1 MLRAENLCCGR
12 HGVAVLRGVSLTLQ
26 PGQLLGV
33 LGANGAGKSTLLA
46 TLAGELPAMSGSLTL
61 HNQPLSQM
69 RPAAQARCRGVLPQ
83 SPSLAFELPV
93 RAVVGTGAYPFPEV
107 SPAQLEHLIDRAL
120 VLADASHLASRRY
133 TALSGGEQQR
143 IQFARVLTQVLAHRA
158 AGDYRAL
165 LLDEPTA
172 SLDPKHQWLLLQTVA
187 QLARDEGLAVL
198 VILHDVNLAAQW
210 CDQLLLLAGGS
221 VVAHGP
227 PDAVLTPAAM
237 MSVYGMAAQVV
248 MHPVDARR
256 RMVCFV
262 G

>member
-1 MLRAENLCCGR
+1 MLRAEQLCCGR
-12 HGVAVLRGVSLTLQ
+12 QGVAVLRDVTLALE
-26 PGQLLGV
+26 PGSVTGV

-46 TLAGELPAMSGSLTL
+46 TLAGELPALSGSLTL
-61 HNQPLSQM
+61 QGKPLAAT
-69 RPAAQARCRGVLPQ
+69 RPGEQARCRAVLPQ
-83 SPSLAFELPV
+83 SPSLAFELAV

-107 SPAQLEHLIDRAL
+107 SPAQLEQLIDRAL
-120 VLADASHLASRRY
+120 QLADASHLASRRY
-133 TALSGGEQQR
+133 SALSGGEQQR
-143 IQFARVLTQVLAHRA
+143 IQFARVLTQVLAHKS

-172 SLDPKHQWLLLQTVA
+172 SLDPKHQWLLLHTVA
-187 QLARDEGLAVL
+187 RLARDEQLAVL

-210 CDQLLLLAGGS
+210 CDRLLLLAAGT
-221 VVAHGP
+221 VVGHGAP
-227 PDAVLTPAAM
+227 EVVLTPAAM

-248 MHPVDARR
+248 PHPLEVRR